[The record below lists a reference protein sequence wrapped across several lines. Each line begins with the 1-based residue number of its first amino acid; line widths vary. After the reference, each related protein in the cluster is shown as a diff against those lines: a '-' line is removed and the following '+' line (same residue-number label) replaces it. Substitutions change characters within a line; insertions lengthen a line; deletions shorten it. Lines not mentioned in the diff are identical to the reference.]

1 MIWGLLAFVVLLLAA
16 SVWLNVHVVR
26 KNMQLNDQREELVD
40 TIQES
45 LDLLDSCYS
54 DIARNAEIPVLSDE
68 PVIREV
74 LHAIKRSR
82 NAVLAIAGKVV
93 IYGSEKGDEE
103 EES

>member
-1 MIWGLLAFVVLLLAA
+1 MIWVLVVFLVLLLGA
-16 SVWLNVHVVR
+16 SVWLNVHTIR

-45 LDLLDSCYS
+45 LDTLDGCYS

-82 NAVLAIAGKVV
+82 NAVLSIAGKVV

-103 EES
+103 EQS